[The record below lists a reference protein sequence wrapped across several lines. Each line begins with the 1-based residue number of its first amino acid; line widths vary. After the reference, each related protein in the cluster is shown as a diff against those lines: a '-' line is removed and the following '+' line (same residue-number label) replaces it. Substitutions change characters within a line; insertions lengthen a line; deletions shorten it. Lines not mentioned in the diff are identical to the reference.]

1 MGILINLFN
10 KIFKIKTIEF
20 NNDLINLCQTYNI
33 PDILKLH
40 CKEIVNQLNINSIY
54 YPLISL
60 DENNSICLIW
70 MSDEIYCELLIT
82 LSGLQYYFKVNN
94 EQILSDKELDY
105 NISNIPK
112 KFIDIIKLKNQ
123 KQYNI
128 YPVYRL
134 DY

>member
-1 MGILINLFN
+1 
-10 KIFKIKTIEF
+10 
-20 NNDLINLCQTYNI
+20 
-33 PDILKLH
+33 
-40 CKEIVNQLNINSIY
+40 
-54 YPLISL
+54 
-60 DENNSICLIW
+60 